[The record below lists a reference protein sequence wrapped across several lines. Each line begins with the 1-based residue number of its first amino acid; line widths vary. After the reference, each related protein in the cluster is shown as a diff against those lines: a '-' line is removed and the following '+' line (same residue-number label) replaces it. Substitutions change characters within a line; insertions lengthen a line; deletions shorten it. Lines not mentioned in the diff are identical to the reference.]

1 MVSLSCFL
9 FEPLTIDLAG
19 RSKTSSVRDM
29 SHNIRRLFEEGKVQ
43 RSATISFIA
52 AALVRESQ
60 VDLADEYQVLMC
72 TPEELKQKKWESAIS
87 LASDPHNITQ
97 WFSRNPGSPECA
109 TINSWASDRVDG
121 VEAMFV
127 AFGEPDPSD
136 DHYLAPWQ
144 QIASI
149 MVEGTNVLLDLQA
162 AHLVN
167 TGSAHSRRQAQRM
180 SRRVYLMRQVSR
192 TMRGVEGKRT
202 NTISVMCSDLIGSM
216 ARIYENRAMR
226 LQERSGLANTQEVV
240 VSTDSDYE
248 VFKRLC
254 TFLNEPC

>member
-1 MVSLSCFL
+1 MVSLSCL
-9 FEPLTIDLAG
+9 SSLTIDLEG
-19 RSKTSSVRDM
+19 HSQKSSVRDM
-29 SHNIRRLFEEGKVQ
+29 SLNVRRLFEEGKVQ

-52 AALVRESQ
+52 AALVRESL
-60 VDLADEYQVLMC
+60 VDLADQYQVWIY
-72 TPEELKQKKWESAIS
+72 TPEELKQKKWESAMS

-97 WFSRNPGSPECA
+97 WFSRNLGSSACR
-109 TINSWASDRVDG
+109 TVNLWAGDRVDG
-121 VEAMFV
+121 VEEMFV
-127 AFGEPDPSD
+127 AFGEPDPSSIRC
-136 DHYLAPWQ
+136 LAPWQ
-144 QIASI
+144 HIASI
-149 MVEGTNVLLDLQA
+149 MVEGANVLLDLQA

-192 TMRGVEGKRT
+192 TMRGVEGKRA

-216 ARIYENRAMR
+216 ARIYENRTIR
-226 LQERSGLANTQEVV
+226 LQERSGLELLNTQEPLPT
-240 VSTDSDYE
+240 TDSDYE